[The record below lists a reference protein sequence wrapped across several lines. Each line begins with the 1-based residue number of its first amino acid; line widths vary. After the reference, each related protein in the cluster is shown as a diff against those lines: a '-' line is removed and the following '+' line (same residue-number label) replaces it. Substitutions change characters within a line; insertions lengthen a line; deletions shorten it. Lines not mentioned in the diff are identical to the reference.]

1 MMRMINFQRV
11 VWVFIILPL
20 SIAACGSKS
29 GSTKATKPNIIFLL
43 TDDQR
48 FDALGCMGNS
58 EIKTPRIDELASKG
72 LVFTNYYN
80 TTAICMASRATI
92 MTGMYEFKTGCNFQ
106 HGPLTQDKFES
117 SYPVLLREAGY
128 RTGFAG
134 KFGFGVVPGDTKS
147 NSNWHSNDRMP
158 MDKFDWWRGWPG
170 QGKYETADNEFM
182 EEYAEEYPHVTRA
195 LGTAAADFIRESG
208 DQDKPFCLSVSFKA
222 PHSPVRPDPEYD
234 HVYEGKTFTKPC
246 NYGVDAAVHLPDQS
260 KSDRQFKKLGKR
272 WVPKNY
278 DEAMAQYY
286 QLIYGVDVAVGM
298 ILDELKELGLDDN
311 TIIIFTTDN
320 GYFCGS
326 HGFGGK
332 VLPYEEG
339 SRAPLIIF
347 DPRSESAG
355 KGKTCNA
362 LSGNIDMAPT
372 ILDMAGMQIPEQ
384 MDGASLVPLLQ
395 DPEMKVKENQL
406 FIQAAVRRPADWH
419 LIKWQAK
426 RPLLR
431 QIRLFPGQSNLIR
444 IQMSSSFPCLQ
455 TNM

>member
-147 NSNWHSNDRMP
+147 NSNWHSHDRMP

-362 LSGNIDMAPT
+362 
-372 ILDMAGMQIPEQ
+372 
-384 MDGASLVPLLQ
+384 
-395 DPEMKVKENQL
+395 
-406 FIQAAVRRPADWH
+406 
-419 LIKWQAK
+419 
-426 RPLLR
+426 
-431 QIRLFPGQSNLIR
+431 
-444 IQMSSSFPCLQ
+444 
-455 TNM
+455 